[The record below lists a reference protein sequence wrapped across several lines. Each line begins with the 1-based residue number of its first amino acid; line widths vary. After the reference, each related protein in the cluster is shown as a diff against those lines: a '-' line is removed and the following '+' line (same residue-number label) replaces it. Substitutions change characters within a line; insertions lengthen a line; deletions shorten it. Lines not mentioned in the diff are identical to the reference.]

1 MTNLRM
7 KFLWIHSDHPETE
20 VHLDVEE
27 NPDVEENRDLQGDL
41 ECPESLEIRDHLD
54 LNRIFNH
61 SWTSYKVLVVKKDH
75 HRTHF
80 LTCKLKLD
88 QLVQEELQV
97 NNLFL

>member
-7 KFLWIHSDHPETE
+7 KFLWTHLDHPEME
-20 VHLDVEE
+20 VHLDEEE
-27 NPDVEENRDLQGDL
+27 NLDVEGNRDLQGDL
-41 ECPESLEIRDHLD
+41 ECPEFLEILDLLD
-54 LNRIFNH
+54 LNLIFNH

-80 LTCKLKLD
+80 LTCKPKLD

-97 NNLFL
+97 IE